1 MRKFIVPVVALA
13 GALATAGAFAQDT
26 LPQSGMMQM
35 QQGGMGCPMMQRMAA
50 MDARL
55 KKLEEWRGI
64 RHHRPSPTHQPP
76 RAERG
81 CSRQLVAGNPDR
93 CRGVFLYRPHPPA
106 RYCTAGCGGARCG
119 PAPNSFSR

>member
-26 LPQSGMMQM
+26 PPQGGMMQM

-55 KKLEEWRGI
+55 KKLEERAGT
-64 RHHRPSPTHQPP
+64 PASPAQPDAPTTP
-76 RAERG
+76 R
-81 CSRQLVAGNPDR
+81 
-93 CRGVFLYRPHPPA
+93 
-106 RYCTAGCGGARCG
+106 
-119 PAPNSFSR
+119 